1 MTYTKT
7 KVCFPNMHPHT
18 KFGIPT
24 SKNIG
29 DMHLTQSEMDGQIT
43 KKAKVY
49 IIQKDTPFSKKW
61 HKCFGNVIHIAN
73 HFN

>member
-1 MTYTKT
+1 
-7 KVCFPNMHPHT
+7 MHPHT

-29 DMHLTQSEMDGQIT
+29 DMHLTQSEMDEQIT

-49 IIQKDTPFSKKW
+49 IIQKETPFSEKW
-61 HKCFGNVIHIAN
+61 QNVRGNVIHIAN